1 MKDTSLL
8 HLSQDSA
15 DDAQRVDRGES
26 LPAAAAD
33 DGRSSV
39 LADRQLVD
47 DCLTRKPG
55 AWERMYNRAHPA
67 LMMAV
72 RKHLGSRAGD
82 QQLVEEIAA
91 QVWYLL
97 IQHDGELLDRFS
109 TDRDRRLSSYLGG
122 LAQNQVRT
130 YDRGEQRRH
139 AREAEATRSHRAGE
153 TIHESRNPLEMQDF
167 LSTLT
172 DWERQYV
179 AWCMLPPGEKGTA
192 RGPFSVTENSDRQL
206 RHRLKTKLK
215 AFFLG
220 HK

>member
-97 IQHDGELLDRFS
+97 IQHDGELLNRFS
-109 TDRDRRLSSYLGG
+109 TERDRRLSSYLGG

-167 LSTLT
+167 LSTLS
-172 DWERQYV
+172 DREKKYV
-179 AWCMLPPGEKGTA
+179 AWCMRPPAAEPA
-192 RGPFSVTENSDRQL
+192 EQEPFSANENSDRQL
-206 RHRLKTKLK
+206 RHRLKNKMGT
-215 AFFLG
+215 FFG
-220 HK
+220 RK